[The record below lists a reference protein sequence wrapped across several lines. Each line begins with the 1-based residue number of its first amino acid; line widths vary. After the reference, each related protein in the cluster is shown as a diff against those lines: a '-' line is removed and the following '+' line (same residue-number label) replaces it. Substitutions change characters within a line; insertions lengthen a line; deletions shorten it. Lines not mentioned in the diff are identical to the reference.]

1 MKKGGCGCRVVATL
15 SLVSW
20 LEGCGLWTVEREAIR
35 TTTND
40 GEKKITTTARDGGR
54 SDATRKSVPF
64 QA

>member
-1 MKKGGCGCRVVATL
+1 MVATL